1 MNLCFV
7 SQEYPPE
14 TAKGGLGTQTHLK
27 AHGLAAR
34 GHEVHVLSH
43 NPAGERIEYQDG
55 AVHVIR
61 IAGFY
66 PRLPLYT
73 EPAQWLTYSAEVA
86 AAVWEL
92 HSRKPLSL
100 LDFPE
105 WGGEGYI
112 HLLNRTA
119 YNRIPSV
126 IHIHGPLIMLANTVG
141 WPDTD
146 SEFYRVG
153 TAMEA
158 TSLRLA
164 DAVFS
169 SSGCSADWCARHY
182 GLRRDRI
189 PVLHTG
195 VDTELFSPRDV
206 PKHHRPTIIF
216 VGRLAANKGVDI
228 LVAASARLLD
238 KYPTLQLRLFGTG
251 DAKFVQTLRE
261 MAQAAGLNSHL
272 DLPGFI
278 EREQL
283 AKELSRSHVFA
294 GPSLYEP
301 GPGLVYLEA
310 MACGLPVIACQG
322 AGAAEVVV
330 PETNG
335 LLVTPGNVDALVI
348 ALDRLL
354 GDPAQREAMG
364 QRARQYIQAQADS
377 HYCLGRLEDFYQS
390 VASS

>member
-14 TAKGGLGTQTHLK
+14 TAKGGLGTQTYLK

-34 GHEVHVLSH
+34 GHEVHVISH
-43 NPAGERIEYQDG
+43 NPAGKRAEYQDG
-55 AVHVIR
+55 AVQVIR

-86 AAVWEL
+86 AAVWDL
-92 HSRKPLSL
+92 HGRKPLSL

-112 HLLNRTA
+112 HLLNRTS

-126 IHIHGPLIMLANTVG
+126 VHIHGPLVMLANTVG

-169 SSGCSADWCARHY
+169 SSGCSADWCSRHY

-189 PVLHTG
+189 PILHTG
-195 VDTELFSPRDV
+195 VDRELFSPRDI
-206 PKHHRPTIIF
+206 PKNTRPTIIF
-216 VGRLAANKGVDI
+216 VGRLATNKGVDT
-228 LVAASARLLD
+228 LVVAASKLLN
-238 KYPTLQLRLFGTG
+238 KHPTLQLRLLGHG
-251 DAKFVQTLRE
+251 DPKFIQALRE
-261 MAQAAGLNSHL
+261 TAQASGLKDHL

-278 EREQL
+278 KREQL
-283 AKELSRSHVFA
+283 PEELSRAHVFA

-310 MACGLPVIACQG
+310 MACGLPVIASEG
-322 AGAAEVVV
+322 AGAAEVIV

-335 LLVTPGNVDALVI
+335 LLVAPGNVDALTA

-354 GDPAQREAMG
+354 GDAAQREAMG
-364 QRARQYIQAQADS
+364 QRAQRYVQEQADS
-377 HYCLGRLEDFYQS
+377 RYCIVRLEEFYRR